1 MQAKLLTDKQVWRN
15 KKYVTIKA
23 LTCVEVVETER
34 LDDLVLVND
43 RCFGRFFIKKSELE
57 FIN

>member
-1 MQAKLLTDKQVWRN
+1 MKAKLLTDKQVWRN

-43 RCFGRFFIKKSELE
+43 RCFGRFFIKRSELE
-57 FIN
+57 FVN